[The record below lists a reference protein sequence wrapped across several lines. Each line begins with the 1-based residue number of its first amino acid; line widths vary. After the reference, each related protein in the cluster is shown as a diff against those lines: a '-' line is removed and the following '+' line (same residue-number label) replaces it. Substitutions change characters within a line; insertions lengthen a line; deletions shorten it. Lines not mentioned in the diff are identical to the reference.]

1 VLQISILTFNIRF
14 STAVKIFSL
23 LSVLLLYVS
32 TVMERMSEYDNNI
45 DVRKKGRVI
54 LKFIVKNYLPLQLG
68 LNLIVN
74 LI

>member
-1 VLQISILTFNIRF
+1 MLQISILTFNIRF